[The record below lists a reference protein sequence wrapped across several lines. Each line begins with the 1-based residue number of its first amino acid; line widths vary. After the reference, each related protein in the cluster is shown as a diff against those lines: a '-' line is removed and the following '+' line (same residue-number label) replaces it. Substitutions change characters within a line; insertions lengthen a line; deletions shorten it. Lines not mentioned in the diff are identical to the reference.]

1 MPRAHASRFRTTAAL
16 ALVVTSG
23 AGAVAACGSV
33 ADQARPAVT
42 TATNSAAT
50 TVQNP
55 VPVPVPARPRHRGG
69 KVKPNHPALVPPHLV
84 LPPPPVRRLVTPSPA
99 RLERPVS

>member
-1 MPRAHASRFRTTAAL
+1 
-16 ALVVTSG
+16 
-23 AGAVAACGSV
+23 VAACGSV
-33 ADQARPAVT
+33 ADQARPTVN

-55 VPVPVPARPRHRGG
+55 VAGPARPRHRHR
-69 KVKPNHPALVPPHLV
+69 KVKANHPALVPPHLV

>member
-1 MPRAHASRFRTTAAL
+1 LLRAHASRFRTTAAL
-16 ALVVTSG
+16 ALVLTSG

-55 VPVPVPARPRHRGG
+55 VAGPARPRHRHR
-69 KVKPNHPALVPPHLV
+69 KVKANHPALVPPHLV

>member
-1 MPRAHASRFRTTAAL
+1 LPRAHASRFRTTAAL
-16 ALVVTSG
+16 ALVLTSA

-55 VPVPVPARPRHRGG
+55 VAGPARPRHRHR
-69 KVKPNHPALVPPHLV
+69 KVKANHPALVPPHLV